1 MTPGDPRGSVP
12 VLTVTGARWESEL
25 VAAVEHREL
34 GVAVVRRCVDLADLL
49 ATATTG
55 TAQAVLLS
63 ADLRRLDRDA
73 LARLETAR
81 VAVVA
86 LVAPGDGTVE
96 RRLRQL
102 GCRHVLPADSP
113 PERVSAMVR
122 DAVSEL
128 AAGVAASPAAGQPT
142 STYADPRSALPYV
155 TPHLDEAP
163 PSANGTV
170 SGKLIAVWGPAGAP
184 GRTTVAVTMASEAAR
199 MGISTLLVDA
209 DTYGGCVAQ
218 LLGLLDEAPGI
229 ASAARLANSGSLDRQ
244 ALARVARSVQP
255 HLRVLSGINRPQRW
269 AEVRAPALGTVWS
282 VARTLSPLTVVDCG
296 FSLERD
302 EELAF
307 DTAAPRRNGA
317 TLVTLEAADVIVAVG
332 AADPVGVQ
340 RLVRD
345 VAELRE
351 FVPHTDLRIV
361 MNGVRRGPVGPD
373 PEVQLGQALD
383 RYAGLGVAAFVPYD
397 RAGCDAMLSAGRSLA
412 ECAAASPIRPPLA
425 DLVTE
430 LLGRRGTAGRG
441 LRRLWHRPHRPGVR
455 RETAGRP
462 APA

>member
-1 MTPGDPRGSVP
+1 MSPGDPRGAVP

-25 VAAVEHREL
+25 VAAAEHREL

-49 ATATTG
+49 ATATSG
-55 TAQAVLLS
+55 TARAVLLS

-86 LVAPGDGTVE
+86 LVVPNDEAAE

-113 PERVSAMVR
+113 PDRVSAAVR
-122 DAVSEL
+122 GAVAEL
-128 AAGVAASPAAGQPT
+128 AAALATSSDTRQPT
-142 STYADPRSALPYV
+142 SYADPRSALPYP
-155 TPHLDEAP
+155 TPSFDDAGL
-163 PSANGTV
+163 SANATAT
-170 SGKLIAVWGPAGAP
+170 GKLVAVWGPAGAP

-199 MGISTLLVDA
+199 MGIATLLVDA

-229 ASAARLANSGSLDRQ
+229 AAATRLANSGSLDRQ

-255 HLRVLSGINRPQRW
+255 HLRVLSGLTRPQRW
-269 AEVRAPALGTVWS
+269 AELRAPALDTVWS
-282 VARTLSPLTVVDCG
+282 VARALSPLTVVDCG

-317 TLVTLEAADVIVAVG
+317 TLVTLEAADIIVAVG
-332 AADPVGVQ
+332 AADPVGMQ

-345 VAELRE
+345 VADLRE
-351 FVPHTDLRIV
+351 IVPNTDLRIV
-361 MNGVRRGPVGPD
+361 LNGVRRGPVGPD
-373 PEVQLGQALD
+373 PEVQLAQALD
-383 RYAGLGVAAFVPYD
+383 RYAGFGVAAFVPYD
-397 RAGCDAMLSAGRSLA
+397 RAGCDAMLAAGRSLA
-412 ECAAASPIRPPLA
+412 ECAATSPIRPPLA
-425 DLVTE
+425 DLVAE
-430 LLGRRGTAGRG
+430 LLGRRSPAGRG
-441 LRRLWHRPHRPGVR
+441 LRCLWRRPRTSDER
-455 RETAGRP
+455 RESTGERAL
-462 APA
+462 A